1 MKHQWSR
8 VRRSLSTAAS
18 LSGESQNQS
27 YPKVQ
32 TVLGPIEA
40 EELGWTLAHE
50 HFFTKTYDAP
60 GMYLSNP
67 VLAHAEL
74 EDAMAVGTRS
84 VIDLTTV
91 DIGRDPRKLRAL
103 SQATGVNI
111 IMGTG
116 WYVHKTYPDSIAFT
130 STNGLVEALLTEIE
144 CGVDGVFPGVIG
156 EIGIANEMIEA
167 REERVFR
174 AVARVHRTT
183 GLPIFVHQQRTF
195 SGPLALEILLEEGVA
210 PNRVVFCHM
219 DSITD
224 FAVHERAV
232 ELGVW
237 LSYDRIQGWD
247 LVFQLRPW
255 EVEHR
260 VELLRRA
267 RQDSY
272 LNRILLSTDCCVL
285 GDLRRYGGPGYAY
298 THGDFAEKLRSV
310 GFTESELNGLF
321 HSNPKSV
328 LTGVTDA
335 GIFPAS

>member
-1 MKHQWSR
+1 
-8 VRRSLSTAAS
+8 
-18 LSGESQNQS
+18 
-27 YPKVQ
+27 
-32 TVLGPIEA
+32 
-40 EELGWTLAHE
+40 
-50 HFFTKTYDAP
+50 
-60 GMYLSNP
+60 MYLSDP
-67 VLAHAEL
+67 ILAAAEL
-74 EDAMAVGTRS
+74 EDAKAVGTRS

-91 DIGRDPRKLRAL
+91 DIGRDPAKLRAL

-130 STNGLVEALLTEIE
+130 STNGLVETLLEEIE
-144 CGVDGVFPGVIG
+144 DGVGGVYPGVIG
-156 EIGIANEMIEA
+156 EIGIANETIEA

-183 GLPIFVHQQRTF
+183 GLPIFIHQQRTF
-195 SGPLALEILLEEGVA
+195 SGPLALEILLEEGVE

-224 FAVHERAV
+224 FESHERAV

-260 VELLRRA
+260 IELLRRA

-285 GDLRRYGGPGYAY
+285 GDLRRYNGPGYAY
-298 THGDFAEKLRSV
+298 THGDFAEILRTEA
-310 GFTESELNGLF
+310 FTESELHGLF
-321 HSNPKSV
+321 QSNPKSV
-328 LTGVTDA
+328 LTGLSDA
-335 GIFPAS
+335 QVYPAS

>member
-1 MKHQWSR
+1 LSAKAQSHSR
-8 VRRSLSTAAS
+8 PT
-18 LSGESQNQS
+18 
-27 YPKVQ
+27 VQ
-32 TVLGPIEA
+32 TVLGPIAA

-50 HFFTKTYDAP
+50 HFFTKTFDAP
-60 GMYLSNP
+60 GMYLSDP
-67 VLAHAEL
+67 ILAGAEL
-74 EDAMAVGTRS
+74 EDAKAVGTRS

-91 DIGRDPRKLRAL
+91 DIGRDPAKLLAL
-103 SQATGVNI
+103 SQSTGVNI

-130 STNGLVEALLTEIE
+130 STNGLVETLLEEIE
-144 CGVDGVFPGVIG
+144 DGVDGVYPGVIG
-156 EIGIANEMIEA
+156 EIGIANETIEA

-183 GLPIFVHQQRTF
+183 GLPIFIHQQRTF
-195 SGPLALEILLEEGVA
+195 SGPLALEILLEEGVE

-224 FAVHERAV
+224 FEAHERAV

-260 VELLRRA
+260 IELLRRA
-267 RQDSY
+267 RQDAY

-285 GDLRRYGGPGYAY
+285 GDLRRYNGPGYAF
-298 THGDFAEKLRSV
+298 THGDFAEILRTEA
-310 GFTESELNGLF
+310 FTENQLHGLF

-328 LTGVTDA
+328 LTGFSDA
-335 GIFPAS
+335 QVDPAS

>member
-1 MKHQWSR
+1 M
-8 VRRSLSTAAS
+8 
-18 LSGESQNQS
+18 SGESQSQS
-27 YPKVQ
+27 HPKVQ

-156 EIGIANEMIEA
+156 EIGIANETIEA

-224 FAVHERAV
+224 FEAHERAV

-298 THGDFAEKLRSV
+298 THGDFAEILRTEA
-310 GFTESELNGLF
+310 FTESELHGLF

-328 LTGVTDA
+328 LTGVTDT

>member
-335 GIFPAS
+335 GIIPAS